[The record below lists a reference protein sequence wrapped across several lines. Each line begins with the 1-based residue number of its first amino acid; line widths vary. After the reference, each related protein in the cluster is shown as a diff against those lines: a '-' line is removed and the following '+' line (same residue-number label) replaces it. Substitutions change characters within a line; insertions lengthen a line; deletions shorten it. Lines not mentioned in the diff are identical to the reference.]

1 MRSRGFTLLEVMVA
15 TAIFGLTLT
24 VILSAQGGLAASNK
38 TANMMG
44 TGMSLGRCKMTEL
57 EEKLLKF
64 GYPITDEIQTDVSC
78 CNDEDTPGYKCD
90 TRAET
95 VLLPN
100 PPGASGDGD
109 GGMALAAA
117 SPSGAA
123 GTPGLPAG
131 LPAPIGQ
138 ALTGAAGGGLDLDG
152 GSLASLSLD
161 GGIAALGTSL
171 QQQMGLGTG
180 SGAQGLLSIVMA
192 IVYPSI
198 KPMFEMSIRRLTVT
212 VRWNEGP
219 NARDFTLVQYVTNPQ
234 GGGFIAG
241 APAPSGSVAPGGT
254 AAPAVPIPGVGTTPG
269 LAPTP
274 VGGPRLGPG
283 F

>member
-44 TGMSLGRCKMTEL
+44 TGISLGRCKMTEL

-64 GYPITDEIQTDVSC
+64 GYPITDEVLNDVVC
-78 CNDEDTPGYKCD
+78 CNDEETPGYRCD
-90 TRAET
+90 ARTET

-100 PPGASGDGD
+100 PPGTTGGGD
-109 GGMALAAA
+109 GGMALTAPTG
-117 SPSGAA
+117 SA
-123 GTPGLPAG
+123 GPGGLPP
-131 LPAPIGQ
+131 LPGPLGQ

-152 GSLASLSLD
+152 GSLASLNLD
-161 GGIAALGTSL
+161 GGLAALGTSL
-171 QQQMGLGTG
+171 QQQMGMGTG
-180 SGAQGLLSIVMA
+180 SGAQGLLGMVMA

-269 LAPTP
+269 LAPTSP
-274 VGGPRLGPG
+274 LTGPRIGP
-283 F
+283 